1 MRSFPSLS
9 RSALVAAAATVL
21 LTACSSGSSGD
32 GSGSEES
39 AESTSADTSS
49 SAAPSTGSSSTSSSS
64 SSASADPAVAA
75 FCQQAEQ
82 FATTLGQAQSL
93 TTPQEIGPVVQQASA
108 AFNQTTPP
116 AEIAS
121 DWQVLGGALQAWSDT
136 AGSVD
141 LASPEGQ
148 QQFSTSASQFLTTF
162 QGESG
167 TNVESYITTNC
178 QGG

>member
-1 MRSFPSLS
+1 MRSFSSLS

-21 LTACSSGSSGD
+21 LTGCTSGSSGD
-32 GSGSEES
+32 GSGSGES

-49 SAAPSTGSSSTSSSS
+49 SAAPSTGSSSSSSS
-64 SSASADPAVAA
+64 SSGNADPAVAE

-82 FATTLGQAQSL
+82 FATTLGQAQTL

-148 QQFSTSASQFLTTF
+148 AQFSTSASQFLTAF

-167 TNVESYITTNC
+167 SNVESYITANC

>member
-1 MRSFPSLS
+1 MRSFASLS
-9 RSALVAAAATVL
+9 RSALVAAAATVM
-21 LTACSSGSSGD
+21 LTACTSGSSGD

-49 SAAPSTGSSSTSSSS
+49 SAAPSTGSSSSSSS
-64 SSASADPAVAA
+64 SSGSADPAVAA

>member
-9 RSALVAAAATVL
+9 RSALVAAAATVM
-21 LTACSSGSSGD
+21 LTACTSGSSGD

-49 SAAPSTGSSSTSSSS
+49 SAAPSTGSSSSSPSSSG
-64 SSASADPAVAA
+64 SADPAVAA

-167 TNVESYITTNC
+167 ANVESYITTNC